1 MIMPQTYRVTAYITQ
16 RVETLVVTDDEDMV
30 SELAL
35 ENLSEGDYSVQKI
48 DADVLEYELIHDAN
62 IN

>member
-1 MIMPQTYRVTAYITQ
+1 MPQTYLATAYITQ

-30 SELAL
+30 SDLAL

-62 IN
+62 ID

>member
-1 MIMPQTYRVTAYITQ
+1 MPQTYRVTAYITQ

-48 DADVLEYELIHDAN
+48 DADVLEYDTTDDVNLD
-62 IN
+62 

>member
-1 MIMPQTYRVTAYITQ
+1 MTQTYRVTAYITQ
-16 RVETLVVTDDEDMV
+16 RVETFVVTDDEDMV

-35 ENLSEGDYSVQKI
+35 ENLSEGNYSVQKI

-62 IN
+62 ID

>member
-1 MIMPQTYRVTAYITQ
+1 MPQTYRVTAYITQ
-16 RVETLVVTDDEDMV
+16 SVETIVVTDDEDMV

-48 DADVLEYELIHDAN
+48 DADVFEYELIHDAN
-62 IN
+62 ID

>member
-1 MIMPQTYRVTAYITQ
+1 MKQTYLVTAYITK

>member
-1 MIMPQTYRVTAYITQ
+1 MPQTYIVTAYITQ

-48 DADVLEYELIHDAN
+48 DADVLEYDLIHDAN
-62 IN
+62 IG

>member
-1 MIMPQTYRVTAYITQ
+1 MPQTYLVTAYITQ

-48 DADVLEYELIHDAN
+48 DADVLEYDLIHDAN
-62 IN
+62 ID

>member
-1 MIMPQTYRVTAYITQ
+1 MPQTYIVTAYITQ

-62 IN
+62 ID

>member
-1 MIMPQTYRVTAYITQ
+1 MPQTYRVTAYITQ

-35 ENLSEGDYSVQKI
+35 ENIADGDYSVQKI
-48 DADVLEYELIHDAN
+48 DADVFEYELIYDVN
-62 IN
+62 ID

>member
-1 MIMPQTYRVTAYITQ
+1 MKQTYLVTAYINQ

-62 IN
+62 ID

>member
-1 MIMPQTYRVTAYITQ
+1 MPQTYRVTAYITQ

-48 DADVLEYELIHDAN
+48 DADILEYELIHDAN
-62 IN
+62 ID

>member
-1 MIMPQTYRVTAYITQ
+1 MPQTYLVTAYITQ

-35 ENLSEGDYSVQKI
+35 ENLSEGNYSVQKI

-62 IN
+62 ID